1 MSLTN
6 RRRWRCTERTYMSCR
21 NWCNSWEIMPVNR
34 KHQIFI
40 LLCLHFTSVQSDFE
54 RVCNSQTDLRGP
66 DPQGIC
72 GRLIPEMLH
81 LVCGGQYYV
90 PSKRDVSSLSHH
102 KQDRNVDFPR
112 YSPLEGLI
120 LGKREASMYLT
131 SQHSRTKRNAY
142 QGIVCECCY
151 HGCNWF
157 ELQQY
162 CGFRKKRN
170 TEPDSI
176 PASSQNS
183 GKLIDSVLNK
193 WYKNIRILFWRW
205 IYFYNRAFYEKKAE
219 NLVLLCLFLF
229 SRVNRFFTSQILFLF
244 RCTCGRDCAVNGG
257 RVICS
262 GDGYSSS

>member
-1 MSLTN
+1 
-6 RRRWRCTERTYMSCR
+6 
-21 NWCNSWEIMPVNR
+21 
-34 KHQIFI
+34 
-40 LLCLHFTSVQSDFE
+40 
-54 RVCNSQTDLRGP
+54 
-66 DPQGIC
+66 
-72 GRLIPEMLH
+72 
-81 LVCGGQYYV
+81 
-90 PSKRDVSSLSHH
+90 
-102 KQDRNVDFPR
+102 
-112 YSPLEGLI
+112 
-120 LGKREASMYLT
+120 MYLT

-176 PASSQNS
+176 SASSQNS

-205 IYFYNRAFYEKKAE
+205 IYFYNRAFYEQKGWE
-219 NLVLLCLFLF
+219 SRFTLLTFIFSSESLFYF
-229 SRVNRFFTSQILFLF
+229 SNFIFF

-257 RVICS
+257 RVSCS

>member
-1 MSLTN
+1 
-6 RRRWRCTERTYMSCR
+6 
-21 NWCNSWEIMPVNR
+21 
-34 KHQIFI
+34 
-40 LLCLHFTSVQSDFE
+40 
-54 RVCNSQTDLRGP
+54 
-66 DPQGIC
+66 
-72 GRLIPEMLH
+72 
-81 LVCGGQYYV
+81 
-90 PSKRDVSSLSHH
+90 
-102 KQDRNVDFPR
+102 
-112 YSPLEGLI
+112 
-120 LGKREASMYLT
+120 MYLT

-170 TEPDSI
+170 SEPDSI
-176 PASSQNS
+176 SASSQNS